1 MSIGYFLVL
10 KKAGLKKWTAVVP
23 FLAERELSTVLFKR
37 MRTFY
42 RSFAIAAILML
53 GAIYLGPKESK
64 GWMFTN
70 IAAIVYELFLIR
82 FYFRLSKAF
91 GKKKF
96 FTLLLVLFP
105 VVFLPVLGLGKATF
119 ARPDLGPVKQH
130 GKVVGF
136 LLKGRPVVVPAS
148 GSPKVEFKAIE
159 DGDYIIGGVLTD
171 VYQRKMTSKIVNV
184 Q

>member
-42 RSFAIAAILML
+42 RSFAIAAMGKLEAGDTL
-53 GAIYLGPKESK
+53 QFVFDRYTQDG
-64 GWMFTN
+64 
-70 IAAIVYELFLIR
+70 ELI
-82 FYFRLSKAF
+82 SS
-91 GKKKF
+91 
-96 FTLLLVLFP
+96 TTEV
-105 VVFLPVLGLGKATF
+105 
-119 ARPDLGPVKQH
+119 
-130 GKVVGF
+130 
-136 LLKGRPVVVPAS
+136 RPVVVTAS